1 MVAGLLAREN
11 NQRHFK
17 SNVQPCHLQNATF
30 TQLINTLAS
39 QPGRRAAA
47 RGEVAGLAF
56 GAVLVLPVLARTL
69 PFQRTFLYDTSLHGH
84 NHAHIR
90 TVPCRPPR
98 LHGAREEGVGSC
110 HPGLRHRTSSS
121 SSSSSSSPSNPA
133 PVWPN
138 PPPVPSTPTTRGSSK
153 PWSTTPLLHTTVGR
167 ALVRSGCAGTEG
179 VRADGG
185 KGRERQDMCRC
196 RQAL

>member
-1 MVAGLLAREN
+1 MMVPGLLAREN
-11 NQRHFK
+11 QRPASSQMSSH
-17 SNVQPCHLQNATF
+17 ATF
-30 TQLINTLAS
+30 RMPHSHSSSTHSHHSPAGRQQHVEKWRAWHLAPS
-39 QPGRRAAA
+39 LCCPSSHS
-47 RGEVAGLAF
+47 
-56 GAVLVLPVLARTL
+56 

-110 HPGLRHRTSSS
+110 HPGLRRRTSSS

-138 PPPVPSTPTTRGSSK
+138 PPPVPSTHTTRGSSK

-167 ALVRSGCAGTEG
+167 ALVRGGCAGTEG